1 MIYPQRVEYRQGI
14 DKKENIS
21 TLGLSST
28 LDKAWT
34 NRMIYSQWVEHRQ
47 GIDKQENIFTI
58 GLSQTSEEAWTNRE
72 RIFTVG
78 SARTKQGEKVKSIQ
92 SLFSTDKAW
101 TKRKNIH
108 SEFSLVKVWIGQYGI

>member
-1 MIYPQRVEYRQGI
+1 MLSTDKAWTNRMIYPQRVEYRQSI

-47 GIDKQENIFTI
+47 GIDKQENIFTL
-58 GLSQTSEEAWTNRE
+58 GLS
-72 RIFTVG
+72 
-78 SARTKQGEKVKSIQ
+78 
-92 SLFSTDKAW
+92 
-101 TKRKNIH
+101 
-108 SEFSLVKVWIGQYGI
+108 